1 MSTAY
6 DTSNDELLRKGTFDF
21 NNIGNTTANHI
32 KNSPNE
38 TQRIH
43 TFIRDDKVNEF
54 TINIENI
61 KCPLVAAKRYQITK
75 IDADDQWYEKY
86 VIIVMCQRPTCKEV
100 I

>member
-1 MSTAY
+1 MSAAY
-6 DTSNDELLRKGTFDF
+6 DTSNDELLRKEKFDY
-21 NNIGNTTANHI
+21 NNISNTTAKRI

-54 TINIENI
+54 TINTENI